1 MQSLTLMCQ
10 DNESNHVDASIRFH
24 RSVDHND
31 FVSSIIPSTLKL
43 SNQMEVRDDRNFDTI
58 MLEPYNQIVSD
69 RSADHENNTI
79 KRNANSSLDTARSLS
94 NLMIDLFFDSNNR
107 QNLRPET
114 QNYTAEGETS
124 NDYGLIKWSESRAR
138 RLRRNEKDSE
148 EQRKEEKGGTRRQS
162 EEEDEKQ
169 RQREEESDKQRQSE
183 KKEETRRQNEE
194 IRETR
199 RQSKDKGERHQQ
211 SEKENEKRRQSE
223 GNNKTRQ
230 SERKRENQRNS
241 EEKGEKR
248 RQNRRRRNRKRLGT
262 SIVTFFINID
272 FNIFY
277 S

>member
-43 SNQMEVRDDRNFDTI
+43 SNQMEVRDDRNFETI

-148 EQRKEEKGGTRRQS
+148 QRKEEKGGARRQS

-183 KKEETRRQNEE
+183 KKEE

-262 SIVTFFINID
+262 SIVTFFID

>member
-1 MQSLTLMCQ
+1 MQSLVLMCQ

-124 NDYGLIKWSESRAR
+124 NDYGLIKWSESRGR

-148 EQRKEEKGGTRRQS
+148 EQRKEEKGGARRQS

-183 KKEETRRQNEE
+183 KKEETPRQNEE

-211 SEKENEKRRQSE
+211 SEEKNGKR
-223 GNNKTRQ
+223 RQ
-230 SERKRENQRNS
+230 SERKRENQRNG

-248 RQNRRRRNRKRLGT
+248 RQNRRGRNRKRLGT

>member
-1 MQSLTLMCQ
+1 MLMCQ

-24 RSVDHND
+24 RSVNHND

-169 RQREEESDKQRQSE
+169 RQREESDKQRQSE
-183 KKEETRRQNEE
+183 KKEETPRQNEE
-194 IRETR
+194 IRETQ

-211 SEKENEKRRQSE
+211 SEEKNEKRRQSV
-223 GNNKTRQ
+223 GNNRTRQ

-248 RQNRRRRNRKRLGT
+248 RQNRRGRNRKRLGT